1 MATTKG
7 TVKKTPLTQFSRQ
20 RSVGLKAIELDE
32 GDALVYTAI
41 TNGECDVILFSSNGK
56 AARFKESTVRSMGRV
71 SRGVRGI
78 RMGDEDQV
86 VGMVVPKEGG
96 RVLTLSEEGYGKRT
110 AVEEFPTKGR
120 GTQGVIAMQ
129 TSERN
134 GALVGAVQV
143 MDGEEIMLITDQG
156 TMVRTGVDEVSV
168 LSRNTQGVRLIRLK
182 PNEHLSGLERSE
194 ERRVGKEWRW
204 RWA

>member
-1 MATTKG
+1 
-7 TVKKTPLTQFSRQ
+7 
-20 RSVGLKAIELDE
+20 
-32 GDALVYTAI
+32 
-41 TNGECDVILFSSNGK
+41 
-56 AARFKESTVRSMGRV
+56 
-71 SRGVRGI
+71 
-78 RMGDEDQV
+78 MGDEDRV
-86 VGMVVPKEGG
+86 VGMVVPEDGG
-96 RVLTLSEEGYGKRT
+96 RVLTLSEQGYGKRT

-182 PNEHLSGLERSE
+182 PNEQLSGLERIEESE
-194 ERRVGKEWRW
+194 DDDEDSAE
-204 RWA
+204 ASAETPAQSPDEAPSDSE